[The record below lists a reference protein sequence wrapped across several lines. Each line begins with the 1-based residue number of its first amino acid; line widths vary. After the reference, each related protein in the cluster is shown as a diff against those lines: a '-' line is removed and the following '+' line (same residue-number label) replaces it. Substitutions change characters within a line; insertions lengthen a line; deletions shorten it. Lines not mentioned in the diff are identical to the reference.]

1 MELPTNL
8 AYERSINPSDVCF
21 FVVWPDGT
29 KEPLTYTSRTVLGQM
44 ETASLAY
51 DSTGSIKDNATAETL
66 AHGNPHTV
74 DFCNLPFAASHIECF
89 FSVSFSSELRKP
101 YKCNS
106 NAVKDTLIKL
116 IKLYEK
122 RIGWQELVTR
132 YLANICNG
140 SWLWKN
146 TKKAY
151 RYDVELTPWPWSKEA
166 VLFEDI
172 RANYAEKSAF
182 EAHQQWS
189 AIRQLVVD
197 AFSQSNGLAIFEVK
211 ATLVLPTNSEIYP
224 SQAFTE
230 KENKITKKVGNKDKA
245 RTFQNTQIE
254 NAHSPIIGLYKVGA
268 AIATIDDWYPNALE
282 PLRVSR
288 FGAHKGDVTCYR
300 HPSTEKD
307 LFTILQNAEQYIER
321 LSAPGKLSQEL
332 TSDLHYLVANLI
344 KGGMFQHK
352 GD

>member
-8 AYERSINPSDVCF
+8 AYERSITPSDVCF

-29 KEPLTYTSRTVLGQM
+29 KEPLKYTSRTVLGQM

-51 DSTGSIKDNATAETL
+51 DPTGSIKDNATAETL

-74 DFCNLPFAASHIECF
+74 DFCNAPFGARHIECF

-106 NAVKDTLIKL
+106 NTVKETLVKL
-116 IKLYEK
+116 IELYEK

-132 YLANICNG
+132 YLTNVCNG

-151 RYDVELTPWPWSKEA
+151 RYDVELTPWPWSKET
-166 VLFEDI
+166 VLFENI
-172 RANYAEKSAF
+172 RANYVEKSDL
-182 EAHQQWS
+182 EAHKNWS
-189 AIRQLVVD
+189 AISQLVID

-211 ATLVLPTNSEIYP
+211 ATLVLPTNSEVYP

-230 KENKITKKVGNKDKA
+230 KENKNTNKAGNKA

-254 NAHSPIIGLYKVGA
+254 GARSPIIGTYKVGA
-268 AIATIDDWYPNALE
+268 AIAKIDDWYPDALE

-288 FGAHKGDVTCYR
+288 FGAHKGDVICYR
-300 HPSTEKD
+300 HPSTGKD
-307 LFTILQNAEQYIER
+307 LFSIIQNTDKYVEH
-321 LSAPGKLSQEL
+321 LSASGKLSQEV
-332 TSDLHYLVANLI
+332 TNDLHYLVANLI

>member
-29 KEPLTYTSRTVLGQM
+29 KEPLRYTSRIALGQM

-51 DSTGSIKDNATAETL
+51 DSKGNIKESATAEKL
-66 AHGNPHTV
+66 AHGNPHAG
-74 DFCNLPFAASHIECF
+74 DFCSVPFGASHIECL

-106 NAVKDTLIKL
+106 NTVKDTLVKL
-116 IKLYEK
+116 IELYEK
-122 RIGWQELVTR
+122 RIGWQKLVSR
-132 YLANICNG
+132 YLINVCNG
-140 SWLWKN
+140 CWLWKN
-146 TKKAY
+146 AKRAY
-151 RYDVELTPWPWSKEA
+151 RLDVELSPWPWSESP
-166 VLFEDI
+166 VLFENI
-172 RANYAEKSAF
+172 RTEYIEESAF

-224 SQAFTE
+224 SQAFPE
-230 KENKITKKVGNKDKA
+230 KENKDSKKSGDKA
-245 RTFQNTQIE
+245 RTFQNTQIK
-254 NAHSPIIGLYKVGA
+254 NVRSPIIGTYKVGA
-268 AIATIDDWYPNALE
+268 AIAKIDDWYPNAIE

-288 FGAHKGDVTCYR
+288 FGVHKDEVTCYR
-300 HPSTEKD
+300 HPSTQKD
-307 LFTILQNAEQYIER
+307 LFSIIQNADQYVEH
-321 LSAPGKLSQEL
+321 LSASGKLSQEL
-332 TSDLHYLVANLI
+332 TNDLHYLVANLI

-352 GD
+352 GI

>member
-8 AYERSINPSDVCF
+8 AYERSIAPSDVCF

-29 KEPLTYTSRTVLGQM
+29 KEPLKYSSRTILGQM
-44 ETASLAY
+44 ETASLVY
-51 DSTGSIKDNATAETL
+51 DSAGNVKESATAEKL

-74 DFCNLPFAASHIECF
+74 DFCNVPYGASHIECF

-106 NAVKDTLIKL
+106 NTVKETLIKL
-116 IKLYEK
+116 IELYEK
-122 RIGWQELVTR
+122 RIGWQELVSR
-132 YLANICNG
+132 YLINVCNG

-151 RYDVELTPWPWSKEA
+151 RYDVELIPWPWSGKP
-166 VLFEDI
+166 VLIEDI
-172 RANYAEKSAF
+172 RADYTEKSAF

-189 AIRQLVVD
+189 AINQLVID

-211 ATLVLPTNSEIYP
+211 ATLVLPTNCEIYP
-224 SQAFTE
+224 SQAFIE
-230 KENKITKKVGNKDKA
+230 KGNKDTKKLGDKA

-254 NAHSPIIGLYKVGA
+254 NSRSPIIGTYKVGA
-268 AIATIDDWYPNALE
+268 AIAKIDDWYPNAIE
-282 PLRVSR
+282 PLRISR

-307 LFTILQNAEQYIER
+307 LFSILKNSDQYIER
-321 LSAPGKLSQEL
+321 LSSPEKLSQEL
-332 TSDLHYLVANLI
+332 TNDLHYLVANLI

>member
-21 FVVWPDGT
+21 FVVWPDGA
-29 KEPLTYTSRTVLGQM
+29 KEPLRYSSRTVLGQM
-44 ETASLAY
+44 EAAALAY
-51 DSTGSIKDNATAETL
+51 DSSGKIKDNATAEKL

-74 DFCNLPFAASHIECF
+74 DFCSVPFGASYIKCF

-106 NAVKDTLIKL
+106 GNVKNTLIKL
-116 IKLYEK
+116 IELYEK
-122 RIGWQELVTR
+122 RIGWQELVSR
-132 YLANICNG
+132 YLINVCNG

-151 RYDVELTPWPWSKEA
+151 RYDVELTPWPWTDKP
-166 VLFEDI
+166 VLFENI
-172 RANYAEKSAF
+172 RTDYTEKSAF
-182 EAHQQWS
+182 EAHQQWV
-189 AIRQLVVD
+189 AIRQLIVD

-211 ATLVLPTNSEIYP
+211 ATLTLPTNSEIYP
-224 SQAFTE
+224 SQAFAE
-230 KENKITKKVGNKDKA
+230 KENKDSKKSGNKA
-245 RTFQNTQIE
+245 RIFQNTQIE
-254 NAHSPIIGLYKVGA
+254 NARSPIIGIYKVGA
-268 AIATIDDWYPNALE
+268 AIATIDDWYPNAIE
-282 PLRVSR
+282 PLRISR
-288 FGAHKGDVTCYR
+288 FGAHKEDVTCYR

-307 LFTILQNAEQYIER
+307 LFSILQRSDQFIER
-321 LSAPGKLSQEL
+321 LSSADKLSQEL
-332 TSDLHYLVANLI
+332 TNDLHYLVANLI